1 VTIEVPF
8 DGLCCV
14 SSLRPRPRPRDV
26 LAKPVHG
33 LVDLIAGESL
43 GARDSRRF
51 SLFARATIR
60 TRHHRAVK
68 NSKIDRPL
76 DIEAAFG
83 QQCSINIATAGA
95 LPQPAK
101 CHRQLDSTFE
111 RRPRQAAGASANPEA
126 LLICSKRLQCGR
138 FASKS
143 RNQPIAAAAA
153 PMWRSLQSVQMLKLT
168 ILCQQF
174 ALLVEPTVAFRRT
187 NRPRDIE

>member
-1 VTIEVPF
+1 
-8 DGLCCV
+8 
-14 SSLRPRPRPRDV
+14 
-26 LAKPVHG
+26 VHG

-68 NSKIDRPL
+68 NSKIDR
-76 DIEAAFG
+76 
-83 QQCSINIATAGA
+83 NIATAGA

-138 FASKS
+138 LASKS